1 MKIRYTS
8 LFIVLAFILSSNLY
22 AKHIIGGVMSY
33 ECLGNDMYKITLKVY
48 RDCAGGGAGFD
59 QIAQIGIY
67 KCGNTINC
75 SNLKQMNAFLK
86 PKPMVLEQ
94 SSIDPPYYQCLKVPP
109 IVCVEEGIYEF
120 TVSLPK
126 STESYFVV
134 YQRCCRNNSIS
145 NIVDPAN
152 TGATFMVEIT
162 PEAQTLCNSSPVFNN
177 FPPTLICANNILVF
191 DHSAIDKDGDQ
202 LVYSLCSP
210 LAGGGSG
217 GGGNGCGSVTP
228 TPSCPPPFDDVQ
240 YILPTYAFDK
250 PLGVNSPISLD
261 PFTGKLTVKPT
272 VLGQFVVGVCV
283 SEYRNG
289 VLLSTVRRDFQFNV
303 ANCQPNVVADIQ
315 KDQTIGAK
323 KFVVNTC
330 SLKTITFINKS
341 GPPSEI
347 YSYDWV
353 FPQGNPVHTLTANA
367 TVTFPGPGTYNGIMV
382 LNGGNACADTSD
394 IIVNIYPEIHA
405 NFVSD
410 YDTCK
415 AEPVLFNDQSIADA
429 GKVQNWYW
437 DFGDKAVS
445 NKKNPYYAYKKPG
458 TYNVKLTVVD
468 INGCVDSINKI
479 VKYYPV
485 PPLINIQP
493 SSFIGCVPGT
503 VTFTNLS
510 KPIDNTYKINWDFG
524 DGTTSKQISPTHI
537 YDSAGVYTI
546 SLDITSPIGCKTSQ
560 IFNSYIT
567 IEPRPV
573 AGFIYTPDNPSNL
586 DPEVKFKDLSS
597 GAAAWGWD
605 FGDGGRSIIQNP
617 VHVYS
622 DTGMFVVTQ
631 YITHKSGCVDS
642 LSKVVDVKPII
653 KYYMPNAFSPN
664 GDGVNDEFKG
674 AGVFLGMIDFE
685 MIIWN
690 RWGQAIFETKDPN
703 RGWDGRV
710 NNAGNFVEPGVYVCS
725 IKYTGERNKHFELKG
740 YATVVR

>member
-8 LFIVLAFILSSNLY
+8 LFIVLAFILSTNLY

-33 ECLGNDMYKITLKVY
+33 ECLGNNMYKITLKVY

-59 QIAQIGIY
+59 SPAQIGIY
-67 KCGNTINC
+67 RCGTAINC
-75 SNLKQMNAFLK
+75 SSLGQFNAIQEPNPNPLDIS
-86 PKPMVLEQ
+86 P
-94 SSIDPPYYQCLKVPP
+94 IAPPYYQCLKVPP
-109 IVCVEEGIYEF
+109 IVCVEEAIYVF
-120 TVSLPK
+120 TVTLAK
-126 STESYFVV
+126 SNESYYVV

-162 PEAQTLCNSSPVFNN
+162 PDAQALCNSSPVFNN
-177 FPPTLICANNILVF
+177 FPPTLICANQLLEF
-191 DHSAIDKDGDQ
+191 DHSATDKDGDQ

-210 LAGGGSG
+210 LKGGGSG
-217 GGGNGCGSVTP
+217 GGGNNCNSVTP
-228 TPSCPPPFDDVQ
+228 NPACPPPYDDVQ
-240 YILPTYAFDK
+240 YILPTFSFDK
-250 PLGVNSPISLD
+250 PLGVSSPISID

-303 ANCQPNVVADIQ
+303 ADCEPNVVADIQ
-315 KDQTIGAK
+315 KDLLIGTK
-323 KFVVNTC
+323 KFAVNTC
-330 SLKTITFINKS
+330 AIKTITFINKS
-341 GPPSEI
+341 GPASEI
-347 YSYDWV
+347 NSYDWV
-353 FPQGNPVHTLTANA
+353 FPEGNPVHSPTANA
-367 TVTFPGPGTYNGIMV
+367 TVTFPSPGIFKGIMV
-382 LNGGNACADTSD
+382 LNGGSACSDTSD
-394 IIVNIYPEIHA
+394 IIVTIYPEIHA

-415 AEPVLFNDQSIADA
+415 AEPVLFNDLSIAGA
-429 GKVQNWYW
+429 GKVQKWYW
-437 DFGDKAVS
+437 DFGDKGLS
-445 NKKNPYYAYKKPG
+445 NLKNPYNGFKKPG
-458 TYNVKLTVVD
+458 TYKVKLSVVD
-468 INGCVDSINKI
+468 INGCTDSINKI

-503 VTFTNLS
+503 VVFTNLS
-510 KPIDNTYKINWDFG
+510 KPIDNSYKINWDFG
-524 DGTTSKQISPTHI
+524 DGTNSTQISPSHI
-537 YDSAGVYTI
+537 YDSAGVYSI
-546 SLDITSPIGCKTSQ
+546 KLDITSPIGCKTSET
-560 IFNSYIT
+560 FNSYIT

-573 AGFIYTPDNPSNL
+573 AAFIYTPDNPSNL

-597 GAAAWGWD
+597 GASAWGWD

-617 VHVYS
+617 IHVYS

-642 LSKVVDVKPII
+642 LSKIVDVKPII
-653 KYYMPNAFSPN
+653 KYFMPNAFSPN

-685 MIIWN
+685 MVIWN
-690 RWGQAIFETKDPN
+690 RWGQTIFETKDPA

-710 NNAGNFVEPGVYVCS
+710 NNAGNFVEPGIYVCS